1 MADKKL
7 SSVPAVSD
15 MNFVYAETASGE
27 TVKISKADLASVV
40 AGLIRFGDVLM
51 KKSNISK
58 TDIDEGSTTIT
69 EVGMYYV
76 VGTANDGSLVND
88 WGTAIIFKPLAGR
101 YALLR
106 FGYNCGK
113 IGFALHNGNTW
124 GKLTE
129 L

>member
-1 MADKKL
+1 M
-7 SSVPAVSD
+7 
-15 MNFVYAETASGE
+15 
-27 TVKISKADLASVV
+27 

-129 L
+129 LW